1 MSETVNTRTE
11 TSKRRGRSIRA
22 TALLATVVFLVPTIE
37 AVAQSFDNR
46 PPIYRQV
53 PRGRGGGL
61 GVGGAVGLGIGLGV
75 LGAIAAQRAS
85 EASTPDDVPPPRGRE
100 PRRVRVIEVDEDA
113 PPVRAGGRGETP
125 PPKQKPPK
133 SADRTPPSNIRVPA
147 RGETRFVAGELLIE
161 VKGDGAIQPIAT
173 RHRLEVL
180 ASLPLRLTGSTL
192 HRLRANDGRST
203 ADVLTALRR
212 ERTIA
217 AAQPNWVYT
226 LQQGSV
232 AADAPAATPEAA
244 PSEAKTGE
252 VGASTPAPTPAPVA
266 ETPAAPAVEP
276 AATAGVAPAEGT
288 AAATAP
294 TPGAVPPE
302 PMVTAAEV
310 PAAAPA
316 ATEAAAAAPADAA
329 AAAVPPAPSVAETPA
344 PSAVPVAETVA
355 PVTPPVPAAAE
366 APAVVPVAAPVA
378 IAPAAVESAP
388 AVAAAASAASFATAA
403 TAVAAPPQRLPGQ
416 YAAEKLRLP
425 GAHGRVTGRDVLV
438 AVIDTGAD
446 VGHPELAGA
455 VEASFD
461 ALTGVDTAPGA
472 HGTAM
477 AGAVAARLR
486 LSSSAPAARLLV
498 ARAFGPPAA
507 NGVAQGSTFHVVACL
522 DWAVARGARVVS
534 MSFAGPSNDLL
545 SRSLAAARGRGVI
558 AVAAAG
564 NAGPQSPPLYP
575 AADAN
580 VIAVTA
586 SDPDDRILPAAV
598 RGAHVLVTAPGVDI
612 VVAAP
617 KGGYDVTSGT
627 SVAAAEVSGV
637 VALLLEKRG
646 DLKPEEARRILAET
660 AIDLGPKGRDPIFG
674 AGLVDAEA
682 AVAAA
687 TRAR

>member
-1 MSETVNTRTE
+1 MSETVNMLTE

-161 VKGDGAIQPIAT
+161 VKGNGAIQPIAT

-180 ASLPLRLTGSTL
+180 TSLPLRLTGSTL

-232 AADAPAATPEAA
+232 AADAPAATLEAA
-244 PSEAKTGE
+244 PSEAKAGE
-252 VGASTPAPTPAPVA
+252 AGVSTPAQAPTPVA

-276 AATAGVAPAEGT
+276 AATAGVAPAEAT

-294 TPGAVPPE
+294 TPPATPSALP
-302 PMVTAAEV
+302 VTAAEV
-310 PAAAPA
+310 PATAPA
-316 ATEAAAAAPADAA
+316 VTEAAAAAPADVP

-344 PSAVPVAETVA
+344 PSAVPVAETV
-355 PVTPPVPAAAE
+355 
-366 APAVVPVAAPVA
+366 APVA

-461 ALTGVDTAPGA
+461 ALTGVDPAPGA

-682 AVAAA
+682 AVTAA

>member
-1 MSETVNTRTE
+1 MMSETMNTRTE

-22 TALLATVVFLVPTIE
+22 TALLATVVFLAPTIE

-85 EASTPDDVPPPRGRE
+85 EAEAAEAPPPRGRE

-161 VKGDGAIQPIAT
+161 VKGNGAIQPIAT

-232 AADAPAATPEAA
+232 APDAPAVTPEAA

-294 TPGAVPPE
+294 TPPAPPS
-302 PMVTAAEV
+302 AL
-310 PAAAPA
+310 PATAPA
-316 ATEAAAAAPADAA
+316 ATEAAAAAPAEAP

-355 PVTPPVPAAAE
+355 PGTPPVPAAAE

-403 TAVAAPPQRLPGQ
+403 TAVSAPPQMLPGQ

-461 ALTGVDTAPGA
+461 ALTGVDPAPGA